1 MKVPISWIND
11 FVQSADQLE
20 VEAIVSAFIQLGF
33 EVEEIDY
40 VGQGISGPIVIG
52 LVTAIE
58 ELSEF
63 KNANIAAELTM
74 A

>member
-1 MKVPISWIND
+1 MKVPMSWINE

-40 VGQGISGPIVIG
+40 VGKES
-52 LVTAIE
+52 
-58 ELSEF
+58 
-63 KNANIAAELTM
+63 AAQL
-74 A
+74 